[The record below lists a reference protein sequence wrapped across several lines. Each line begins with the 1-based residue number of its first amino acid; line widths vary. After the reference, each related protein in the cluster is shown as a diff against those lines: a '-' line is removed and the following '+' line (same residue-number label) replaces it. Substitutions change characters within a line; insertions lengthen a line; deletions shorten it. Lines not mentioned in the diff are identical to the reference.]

1 MGDRGHFREQ
11 RLQRQRRGDA
21 GNHDQKDDRRKIN
34 RLDNADLKATVAVID
49 PAKTRRLDGRILFNG
64 GDLSI
69 VNTLI
74 GSDEKVEGRLNVDV
88 ALSGTLLKPLLNGG
102 IALTDARVSEGAVP
116 LVMKPSNIR
125 IDFAGDTS
133 TLEGRLETSQGAL
146 DLAGDAQWRDMA
158 HPTANVH
165 ASGSDIRFDR
175 SGMKM
180 SLDGIAKGYIA
191 DEGARLLRE
200 SGVRNFLVNAGGD
213 IVAQGGKNG
222 APWRVAVE
230 NPEKYRGN
238 TAYPA
243 VRNLTN
249 QAMATSGTYENR
261 LDGKG
266 TLNHILNPANGLC
279 ATVPGA
285 SVVAASAMEADA
297 LATALCVMSRPVAF
311 MEGVP
316 QASCLITLPTGKVQR
331 SSRWS

>member
-1 MGDRGHFREQ
+1 M
-11 RLQRQRRGDA
+11 L
-21 GNHDQKDDRRKIN
+21 
-34 RLDNADLKATVAVID
+34 
-49 PAKTRRLDGRILFNG
+49 TRRFFLRCLTAAAAAALPVSALARAAAPAPFTETRVMMGTFVTIKTSGVSEMQAADAVGRAFERMSELEALLTRFDSASALGQLNAAGRLKNAPAPLRTVVQAASRMHALTG
-64 GDLSI
+64 GAFDPTVLSLLEVLERSSAGI
-69 VNTLI
+69 DAKEAAEASELI
-74 GSDEKVEGRLNVDV
+74 GMTHVE
-88 ALSGTLLKPLLNGG
+88 
-102 IALTDARVSEGAVP
+102 
-116 LVMKPSNIR
+116 
-125 IDFAGDTS
+125 
-133 TLEGRLETSQGAL
+133 
-146 DLAGDAQWRDMA
+146 
-158 HPTANVH
+158 
-165 ASGSDIRFDR
+165 ASGSDLRFDR

-200 SGVRNFLVNAGGD
+200 AGVRNFLVNAGGD

-279 ATVPGA
+279 ATIPGA

-316 QASCLITLPTGKVQR
+316 QASCLITLPAGKVQR